1 MKEIEGRKIIVKWLD
16 DKEGNVLSAKA
27 YRNGRYICDVVPVP
41 RYSKAYYER
50 TEQDFENQALMSAYA
65 NTVLNFGKERRNAID
80 SITVIDRTK
89 STIIEREV
97 EVLEEVEE
105 TITRQRSTYKRQT
118 LLDRF

>member
-1 MKEIEGRKIIVKWLD
+1 
-16 DKEGNVLSAKA
+16 
-27 YRNGRYICDVVPVP
+27 
-41 RYSKAYYER
+41 
-50 TEQDFENQALMSAYA
+50 MSAYA